1 MGLTG
6 GATATGGTGSISRP
20 GGAGGDGASGGAGS
34 SGGTSQAGTSGAP
47 TSSGASAGSG
57 GAGSSGGSGPI
68 IVATGGAAGSGTVTE
83 DASCGVGT
91 ATANLKPVNMLV
103 MFDRSSSMLECTDGS
118 SNDEPCATETRWE
131 SATSALNQFFQSPEA
146 AGLGV
151 ALRFFPHDLP
161 AAGCFGA
168 DGGACDAQACSQVLV
183 DMARLS
189 ADPAPADA
197 QEEALAAA
205 VTSSVPIRAVPGTNT
220 GGTPISA
227 ALEGGLLFASA
238 YQAENPEERTV
249 LVFLTDG
256 QPNGCVEDFDAI
268 SEIAAGAL
276 ASSGVPTYAIGLTDS
291 NGGGVNQD
299 DMNRLAEAGGTV
311 ESFFVSDGATAA
323 ADLLR
328 TLNAIRGDAIACDFP
343 LPSATEEGMPID
355 PQLINVSYT
364 ASSGTGTELGLVGS
378 AAECTTEQAWYY
390 DDPKA
395 PTRVML
401 CPAACET
408 VTADDG
414 AAIRILAGCKPRVVV
429 PK

>member
-1 MGLTG
+1 M
-6 GATATGGTGSISRP
+6 
-20 GGAGGDGASGGAGS
+20 
-34 SGGTSQAGTSGAP
+34 
-47 TSSGASAGSG
+47 
-57 GAGSSGGSGPI
+57 
-68 IVATGGAAGSGTVTE
+68 VTE

-91 ATANLKPVNMLV
+91 ATANLEPVNMLV

-118 SNDEPCATETRWE
+118 SNDEPCAAETRWE
-131 SATSALNQFFQSPEA
+131 SATSALNQFFQSPDA

-161 AAGCFGA
+161 EAGCFGA
-168 DGGACDAQACSQVLV
+168 DNGACDAEACSKVLV
-183 DMARLS
+183 DMATLT
-189 ADPAPADA
+189 AEPAPADA
-197 QEEALAAA
+197 QESALVAA
-205 VTSSVPIRAVPGTNT
+205 VASSVPIKAVPGVNT

-227 ALEGGLLFASA
+227 ALEGGLSWASA
-238 YQAENPEERTV
+238 YQAAKPEERTV

-256 QPNGCVEDFDAI
+256 EPNGCVEDFAAI
-268 SEIAAGAL
+268 SQLAADAL

-299 DMNRLAEAGGTV
+299 DMDRLAAAGGT
-311 ESFFVSDGATAA
+311 EQAFFVSDGATAA

-343 LPSATEEGMPID
+343 LPTATAQGMPID

-364 ASSGTGTELGLVGS
+364 ASSGAETELGLVGS
-378 AAECTTEQAWYY
+378 AAECMTEHAWYY
-390 DDPKA
+390 DDPVDPA
-395 PTRVML
+395 RVIL
-401 CPAACET
+401 CPSACDT